1 MDATETKAGLI
12 CAAAKVGAKPEERW
26 MESNAP
32 KAIQNIKSA
41 TAELLTER
49 ESNIIDLIAR
59 GQSNK
64 EIARNLGISP
74 ETVKSHVK
82 RIFTKL
88 NVGKRAQAVSRVQ
101 IPALA
106 GTQR

>member
-1 MDATETKAGLI
+1 
-12 CAAAKVGAKPEERW
+12 

-41 TAELLTER
+41 TAELLSER
-49 ESNIIDLIAR
+49 ESNVINLIAR

-64 EIARNLGISP
+64 EVARNLGISP

-82 RIFTKL
+82 HIFTKL

-101 IPALA
+101 ILGLA
-106 GTQR
+106 GNSALNRVWDRVASTRSHSPLRARI